1 MEGNAPGRGKL
12 KVTGILY
19 IILGALGLLGS
30 LILLVGGGLLMAS
43 GEESGAGVVLGAAA
57 GILSLLGLIVL
68 IVLLYLILGILGVKN
83 CDKPEKCGANF
94 ALGVVVLVLVL
105 VSLVANVMASG
116 PTGAASNVIGLVLAI
131 IYLLGAKQNKDAA
144 AVKL

>member
-57 GILSLLGLIVL
+57 GILSLLGLVSA
-68 IVLLYLILGILGVKN
+68 VFYLILGILGVKN

-116 PTGAASNVIGLVLAI
+116 PTGAASNVIGLVPAI